1 MFYYEIKVSGIA
13 HDYTI
18 GLQTDKEC
26 KSIKEIAQIA
36 NDKGLFDNEKDKD
49 YILSYSK
56 VKKESLIN

>member
-26 KSIKEIAQIA
+26 KSVNEIVNIA
-36 NDKGLFDNEKDKD
+36 TDKGLFDNEKDKD
-49 YILSYSK
+49 YILSFSK